1 MHMPEFEHQQRL
13 ACSVEALFDFLTRP
27 ANQVRLSR
35 PESQLTFLDPPDV
48 IAPGHELEFE
58 VRAYGTTQS
67 VTHEI
72 VAVERPRLILE
83 RMLHGPL
90 EELEHEH
97 LFEGTAREAV
107 IVDRIRFTPPG
118 GMIGLLLTEARLR
131 KSFEESFAYRSRILE
146 QLVAEGER
154 T

>member
-1 MHMPEFEHQQRL
+1 MPEYEHQQRL
-13 ACSVEALFDFLTRP
+13 ECSVEALFDFLSRP

-35 PESQLTFLDPPDV
+35 PESRLTFLDPPEV
-48 IAPGHELEFE
+48 ISAGDELEFE

-67 VTHEI
+67 VVHEI
-72 VAVERPRLILE
+72 VSVERPRLIVE

-97 LFEGTAREAV
+97 LFESENGTV
-107 IVDRIRFTPPG
+107 VLIDRIRFVPPG

-131 KSFEESFAYRSRILE
+131 KSFDESFAYRRRVLE
-146 QLVAEGER
+146 HLVAEGEFR
-154 T
+154 

>member
-1 MHMPEFEHQQRL
+1 MAEFEHQQRL
-13 ACSVEALFDFLTRP
+13 ACPVEVVFDYLAKP
-27 ANQVRLSR
+27 VNQLRLSQ
-35 PESQLTFLDPPDV
+35 PESRLTFIEPPEV
-48 IAPGHELEFE
+48 IAAGIELEFE

-72 VAVERPRLILE
+72 VTVDRPRLIVE

-97 LFEGTAREAV
+97 HFLEDGDGTML
-107 IVDRIRFTPPG
+107 IDRIRFEPPG

-131 KSFEESFAYRSRILE
+131 KSFEESFAYRRRALE
-146 QLVAEGER
+146 QLVAEGKLR
-154 T
+154 